1 MHHLLV
7 IITHILKFIL
17 QLPTGSLVSGL
28 TVSSRNNVSQD
39 CPKRKADDSLA
50 DQNGGNTQSA
60 DNPAEGVAS
69 GEYLPHEHVVLVVLY
84 PTQNSLFPIQKEVV
98 ANGPKKK
105 KQKPSKTGSKRAER
119 SVTPPSGE
127 NPFLG

>member
-1 MHHLLV
+1 MIHWLIKMVEIHKALTTPQKV
-7 IITHILKFIL
+7 WP
-17 QLPTGSLVSGL
+17 QVS
-28 TVSSRNNVSQD
+28 T
-39 CPKRKADDSLA
+39 
-50 DQNGGNTQSA
+50 
-60 DNPAEGVAS
+60 
-69 GEYLPHEHVVLVVLY
+69 YLHEHVVLVVLY